1 MFTRQSPAALAE
13 QIAQRSALSPEFWLF
28 NSPAT
33 PKEIK
38 RLEARLGRALPEPL
52 AHSLS
57 KSNGGFASPEGKI
70 GIDSLCEIGEARDR
84 ANRFLSCD
92 EIGGAYRALLAAHP
106 SGEPSEFP
114 FIPFMRQAEGG
125 LLTINAEDPLS
136 AVWHAWTPDG
146 PHLWRRL
153 YPCFGDLLAHYLERE
168 GAIRAEPYDD
178 EPLAA
183 SAPAL

>member
-1 MFTRQSPAALAE
+1 MFTRQSPAFLAE
-13 QIAQRSALSPEFWLF
+13 QIAQRSAQSPEFWLF
-28 NSPAT
+28 NAPASS
-33 PKEIK
+33 KEIK
-38 RLEARLGRALPEPL
+38 RLETRLGRALPEPL

-70 GIDSLCEIGEARDR
+70 GIDSLCEIGVSRDR

-92 EIGGAYRALLAAHP
+92 EISGAYRALLSAHP
-106 SGEPSEFP
+106 SGLACEFP

-153 YPCFGDLLAHYLERE
+153 YPSFGDLLAHYLDQQ
-168 GAIRAEPYDD
+168 GAIRDEPYDD
-178 EPLAA
+178 EPTAT
-183 SAPAL
+183 PAH